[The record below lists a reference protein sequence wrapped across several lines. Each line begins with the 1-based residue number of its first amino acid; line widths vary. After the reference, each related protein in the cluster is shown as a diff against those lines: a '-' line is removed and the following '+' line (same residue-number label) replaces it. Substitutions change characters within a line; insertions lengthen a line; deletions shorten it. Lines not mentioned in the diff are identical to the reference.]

1 MGTIKSIGINVG
13 KLTPMSYKDEVKIIS
28 NYGIEGDRFSKKN
41 DNRQIMIVDAD
52 LYDVHN
58 LEQGVLR
65 ENLLV
70 SGLDLNNCKE
80 GQKIIVN
87 DSIEMKVAL
96 VKDAC
101 ASADYNDPEVIKKL
115 EGNMYIFATPIST
128 GIISREDK
136 IEIV

>member
-13 KLTPMSYKDEVKIIS
+13 TLTPMSYKDEVKIIS

-41 DNRQIMIVDAD
+41 HNRQIMIVDAD

-58 LEQGVLR
+58 LKQGVLR

-101 ASADYNDPEVIKKL
+101 ASADYNEVIQKL

>member
-1 MGTIKSIGINVG
+1 
-13 KLTPMSYKDEVKIIS
+13 MSYKDEVKIIS
-28 NYGIEGDRFSKKN
+28 NFGIEGDRFSKMN

-58 LEQGVLR
+58 LKQGVLR

-115 EGNMYIFATPIST
+115 EGNMYVFATPIST
-128 GIISREDK
+128 GIIYREDK

>member
-13 KLTPMSYKDEVKIIS
+13 TLTPMSYKDEVKIIS

-41 DNRQIMIVDAD
+41 HNRQIMIVDAD

-58 LEQGVLR
+58 LKQGVLR

-101 ASADYNDPEVIKKL
+101 ASADYNDPEVIQKL
-115 EGNMYIFATPIST
+115 EGNMYIFATTIST

>member
-28 NYGIEGDRFSKKN
+28 NFGIEGDRFSKMN

-58 LEQGVLR
+58 LKQGVLR

-87 DSIEMKVAL
+87 GSIEMKVAL

-101 ASADYNDPEVIKKL
+101 ASSDYNAPEVIQKL
-115 EGNMYIFATPIST
+115 EGNMYVFATPIST
-128 GIISREDK
+128 GIIYREDK

>member
-1 MGTIKSIGINVG
+1 
-13 KLTPMSYKDEVKIIS
+13 
-28 NYGIEGDRFSKKN
+28 
-41 DNRQIMIVDAD
+41 MIVDAD
-52 LYDVHN
+52 LYDIHN
-58 LEQGVLR
+58 LKQGVLR

-87 DSIEMKVAL
+87 DSIEMEIAL

-101 ASADYNDPEVIKKL
+101 ASSDYNDPEVIQKL

>member
-1 MGTIKSIGINVG
+1 MCIR
-13 KLTPMSYKDEVKIIS
+13 
-28 NYGIEGDRFSKKN
+28 DR
-41 DNRQIMIVDAD
+41 VDAD

-58 LEQGVLR
+58 LKQGVLR

-87 DSIEMKVAL
+87 NSIEMKVAL

-101 ASADYNDPEVIKKL
+101 ASADYNDPEVIQKL

-136 IEIV
+136 IEIVWKILIYL

>member
-13 KLTPMSYKDEVKIIS
+13 TLTPMSYKDEVKIIS

>member
-13 KLTPMSYKDEVKIIS
+13 TLTPMSYKDEVKIIS

-41 DNRQIMIVDAD
+41 HNRQILIVDAD

-58 LEQGVLR
+58 LKKGVLR

-101 ASADYNDPEVIKKL
+101 ASADYNDPEVIQIL
-115 EGNMYIFATPIST
+115 EGNMYIFATTIST

>member
-1 MGTIKSIGINVG
+1 MGIIKSIGINVG